1 MVYYLEELSRWEANS
16 WIKLRLK
23 SILGAE
29 VKYMAEELLKRLEVP
44 LWQKTKV
51 EESLGQRSLS

>member
-16 WIKLRLK
+16 WNKFCLK

-29 VKYMAEELLKRLEVP
+29 VKYMAEELLKSSEAEVFRAE
-44 LWQKTKV
+44 KSV
-51 EESLGQRSLS
+51 LSP

>member
-16 WIKLRLK
+16 WIKLCLK

-29 VKYMAEELLKRLEVP
+29 VKYMAEELLKSGEA
-44 LWQKTKV
+44 
-51 EESLGQRSLS
+51 E